1 MELITFIQN
10 IDEDDIIYI
19 FFFQYFLTELKVEK
33 SCNIKITGKSGYLS
47 SPGYPRFYPKVANCT
62 WVIESSKG
70 QEMKLTILDL
80 AMRRGVQS
88 RGKMFCPDSLTILES
103 GHKVKYACGEAN
115 DKTRIPVLTSGGE
128 VQIAFRSNEFLP
140 SRGFLLYYKCKI
152 FFFPF
157 RIFPILPSWAY
168 VHRIFVKRRGS
179 RT

>member
-1 MELITFIQN
+1 M
-10 IDEDDIIYI
+10 
-19 FFFQYFLTELKVEK
+19 EK

-115 DKTRIPVLTSGGE
+115 EKTRIPVLTSGGE

-152 FFFPF
+152 FFFLF
-157 RIFPILPSWAY
+157 EYFQYYLLGRTQGVRWEEEQWHLLSWYIILA
-168 VHRIFVKRRGS
+168 
-179 RT
+179 